1 MTTVYPSKEIALGA
15 GCILVDLTVD
25 AGRKIKPKKK
35 KLAFVPDKTGEDARE
50 IEVYTIKNRKGE
62 NIELGLAPYKK
73 GFELWIIMPDGSVK
87 KT

>member
-1 MTTVYPSKEIALGA
+1 MEKNQAEKKEA
-15 GCILVDLTVD
+15 
-25 AGRKIKPKKK
+25 
-35 KLAFVPDKTGEDARE
+35 LAFVPDKTGEDACE

-62 NIELGLAPYKK
+62 NIELGLTPTKK